1 MYCPR
6 CKSQLKPLYN
16 PNNPF
21 SIEGYACFNCG
32 KKYDKSLEK
41 FWTGNAIKYS
51 VVVKNLLRKKPYL
64 DKESLKDLAI
74 DELKTLGIDLNARRV
89 EKLNRRIKKILNDEK

>member
-1 MYCPR
+1 
-6 CKSQLKPLYN
+6 
-16 PNNPF
+16 
-21 SIEGYACFNCG
+21 
-32 KKYDKSLEK
+32 
-41 FWTGNAIKYS
+41 
-51 VVVKNLLRKKPYL
+51 LLRKKPYL